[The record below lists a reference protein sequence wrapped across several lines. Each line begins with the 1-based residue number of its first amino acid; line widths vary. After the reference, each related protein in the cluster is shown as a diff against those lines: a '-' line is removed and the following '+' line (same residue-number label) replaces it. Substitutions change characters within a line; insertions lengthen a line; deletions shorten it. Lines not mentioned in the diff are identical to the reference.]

1 VSAVGDT
8 PTAVAQFLAQFSTT
22 NRAEALHLA
31 LQALRARI
39 EPDRLLA
46 CELAWEVH
54 QHGYWSQLRRRDGS
68 PYDSEETYFRE
79 VLGLASWRTAYK
91 RLAIGRML
99 ISFGEAERAVMRQ
112 ALAEV
117 GVAKAS
123 IVAPAIERL
132 GQWRTWV
139 TWAIQ
144 LPAVALQEK
153 VSQAL
158 QALPRGLEPS
168 PPGTRFRQMVLAA
181 MPDLEAMELVDRFF
195 EVGALVVGT
204 DHTVAIFLAGC
215 RECLPEWEI
224 QVTRHLLE
232 VTDGQTSGEPR
243 DPERLPVTERRRRA
257 KGFCPR
263 GQNPHRPPTNHNG
276 HPPV

>member
-1 VSAVGDT
+1 MASWSA
-8 PTAVAQFLAQFSTT
+8 
-22 NRAEALHLA
+22 
-31 LQALRARI
+31 
-39 EPDRLLA
+39 
-46 CELAWEVH
+46 
-54 QHGYWSQLRRRDGS
+54 Y
-68 PYDSEETYFRE
+68 YDSEETYFRE

-99 ISFGEAERAVMRQ
+99 ISFNEAERAVMCP

-132 GQWRTWV
+132 GQWRTWL
-139 TWAIQ
+139 TWALQ

-195 EVGALVVGT
+195 EVGTLVVGT
-204 DHTVAIFLAGC
+204 DHAVAIFLAGC

-232 VTDGQTSGEPR
+232 VTDGQTSAGTP
-243 DPERLPVTERRRRA
+243 DPERLTVTEWLCRTR
-257 KGFCPR
+257 GVCPR
-263 GQNPHRPPTNHNG
+263 GQTRDSPPTDHNG
-276 HPPV
+276 HPPA